1 MDKTHGLHSC
11 MWCMADGGVSY
22 EGYHDGTTWNGW
34 DNIYIHQSVLD
45 QLRIDYSPL
54 HMDCDDSLFADLPFD
69 ELTGTYHL
77 NGYCTTIDVEASIKY
92 S

>member
-11 MWCMADGGVSY
+11 MFYLPDGKVSY

-34 DNIYIHQSVLD
+34 DNIYVNQSVLD
-45 QLRIDYSPL
+45 QLRIDYSGP
-54 HMDCDDSLFADLPFD
+54 DYEGLFTDLPFD
-69 ELTGTYHL
+69 EQTGTYHL
-77 NGYCTTIDVEASIKY
+77 NGYCTSIDVEASIKY